1 MRLPFL
7 CLFGILSTQ
16 DLESDLLPLCPASS
30 EPEWMSHFELL
41 VRSILV
47 RPDQPAVIVLG
58 HFAPQVQAQH
68 GYVGPELLHTIV
80 SQYYDVPHIRF
91 VFQTLSLSKLFLA
104 RNART
109 ERLT

>member
-1 MRLPFL
+1 
-7 CLFGILSTQ
+7 
-16 DLESDLLPLCPASS
+16 
-30 EPEWMSHFELL
+30 MSHFELL

-91 VFQTLSLSKLFLA
+91 VFQARSLSKLCLA